1 MNVLP
6 SKIWYYSF
14 DSSPTGYYPIK
25 KNTKM
30 TVLRKKVMIHHRN
43 FRVPFSQTK
52 MRWSQVRHQLSYLWL
67 ITPFTE
73 QLIRG
78 MKLRAFLCCLFLQN
92 SYLMH
97 LCKLWVIT
105 SLPIIGLPWLL
116 WHSARPCWRIYCW
129 FLSFLAM
136 PKKKP
141 QPKLQVTSRHRT
153 NSDHCPDL
161 KQVDLQGHSRDNP
174 PPFAASVM
182 KIHVISKW
190 DKRPKT
196 PHWYLGIIYPLVN

>member
-1 MNVLP
+1 MGYRYNDIHTLIHIHMYIHRERERTNFKMIYYGSKPNGPLLFTPTTGQDLWMFFLPKYGIIVLTHPQLAIIP
-6 SKIWYYSF
+6 S
-14 DSSPTGYYPIK
+14 K

-141 QPKLQVTSRHRT
+141 
-153 NSDHCPDL
+153 
-161 KQVDLQGHSRDNP
+161 
-174 PPFAASVM
+174 
-182 KIHVISKW
+182 
-190 DKRPKT
+190 
-196 PHWYLGIIYPLVN
+196 